1 MSKLAWT
8 GQEGYNAAPTED
20 WLVSRSPSGWV
31 MQDIEESRSKCAIS
45 SWIGARSM
53 WLCSW

>member
-20 WLVSRSPSGWV
+20 WSVSRSPSGWV